1 MLTILQFED
10 ILMMHQA
17 YKGLQV
23 TFPKRLYSKD
33 YVRGKVISEYN
44 GSNLKELSKRYRYS
58 ERRIR
63 QMMRERGIA
72 YKKINRRLE
81 KILTKMETKDRHVKS

>member
-10 ILMMHQA
+10 ILMIHQT

-33 YVRGKVISEYN
+33 YVKEKVKQEYN
-44 GSNLKELSKRYRYS
+44 GKNLKELSRRYGYS
-58 ERRIR
+58 ERWIR
-63 QMMRERGIA
+63 QMI
-72 YKKINRRLE
+72 K
-81 KILTKMETKDRHVKS
+81 

>member
-10 ILMMHQA
+10 ILMIHQA

-33 YVRGKVISEYN
+33 YVKEKVKYEYN
-44 GSNLKELSKRYRYS
+44 GENLKELSRRYGYS
-58 ERRIR
+58 ERWIR
-63 QMMRERGIA
+63 QMI
-72 YKKINRRLE
+72 K
-81 KILTKMETKDRHVKS
+81 

>member
-33 YVRGKVISEYN
+33 YVREKIIKEYN
-44 GSNLKELSKRYRYS
+44 GKNLKELSKRYGCS
-58 ERRIR
+58 ERWIR
-63 QMMRERGIA
+63 QMIKRKG
-72 YKKINRRLE
+72 
-81 KILTKMETKDRHVKS
+81 